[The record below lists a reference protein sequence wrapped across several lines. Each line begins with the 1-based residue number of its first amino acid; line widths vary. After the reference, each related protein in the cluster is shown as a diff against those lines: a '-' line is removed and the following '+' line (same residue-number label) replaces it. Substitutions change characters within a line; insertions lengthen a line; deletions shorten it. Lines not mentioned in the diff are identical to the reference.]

1 KDFRDPKVF
10 WHDQTQRWTMLVAAG
25 DKVMF
30 YASNDLKTWTYL
42 SEFGVREG
50 AHGGVWEVPDLFELP
65 VDGDPSHTK
74 WVLKVDISPGDRNEG
89 YQGQYFIGRFDG
101 TKFVNDNPPEK
112 VLWIEHGKDFYVP
125 LSWNHLPR
133 RRVWLAWMNNWQYA
147 ELTPTSPWRG
157 AMSIPREVA
166 LITVPQEGI
175 RLVQTPIQE
184 LQQLRMS
191 GEKWKTPQTITPGSN
206 LLAGLQ
212 DDTYEIEA
220 EFELDTAAEFGFKI
234 RKGDG
239 DETIVGYDTT
249 GSQMFVNRTKSGNTQ
264 FSPFFPGE
272 FRAPLAPV
280 RNRIKLHLFVD
291 RSSVEVFG
299 NRGEQVITS
308 LIFPSPDS
316 RDVELYAKNG
326 NVKLIALHFFH
337 LESAWRDE
345 QTYPK

>member
-1 KDFRDPKVF
+1 
-10 WHDQTQRWTMLVAAG
+10 
-25 DKVMF
+25 
-30 YASNDLKTWTYL
+30 
-42 SEFGVREG
+42 
-50 AHGGVWEVPDLFELP
+50 
-65 VDGDPSHTK
+65 
-74 WVLKVDISPGDRNEG
+74 
-89 YQGQYFIGRFDG
+89 
-101 TKFVNDNPPEK
+101 
-112 VLWIEHGKDFYVP
+112 
-125 LSWNHLPR
+125 
-133 RRVWLAWMNNWQYA
+133 
-147 ELTPTSPWRG
+147 
-157 AMSIPREVA
+157 MSIPREVA

-220 EFELDTAAEFGFKI
+220 EFELDTAAEFGFKV

-272 FRAPLAPV
+272 SRAPLAPV